1 MQFLYLYPETVGVD
15 RDMLD
20 AGPVD
25 EVARAT
31 EDAGWMGLAF
41 TEHPAPGARWLASGG
56 HQTLDPLMA
65 LTFAAAVTSRIKL
78 LTYLAVAPYRNPFLL
93 AKATATLD
101 RLSGGRLI
109 LGLGTGYHK
118 AEFFAL
124 GVDMDERNALFD
136 ETLDVLPLHW
146 RGEPFSYKGLH
157 FEARDVMARP
167 KPTQN
172 PIPIWIGGNAK
183 VTRRRVA
190 ERAQGWMPLL
200 GPPTLNV
207 TARTPAV
214 GELSDLAAMVA
225 EIRQEAAPRG
235 KPSTC
240 STPTRMPPSNRR
252 PRMST
257 ATARPSPRSR
267 RPGSRGSRWRAARP
281 APARPSISCG
291 RSARRTSDW
300 TARRDP
306 AAQSGR
312 AQ

>member
-25 EVARAT
+25 EVARAA
-31 EDAGWMGLAF
+31 EEAGWMGLAF

-183 VTRRRVA
+183 VTRKRVA

-235 KPSTC
+235 EAIDVLYPYPDATIESPIADVDRHREAFAALEAAGITWVAVAGSQTSTGQ
-240 STPTRMPPSNRR
+240 TLDFL
-252 PRMST
+252 
-257 ATARPSPRSR
+257 
-267 RPGSRGSRWRAARP
+267 RAFGETY
-281 APARPSISCG
+281 I
-291 RSARRTSDW
+291 
-300 TARRDP
+300 
-306 AAQSGR
+306 
-312 AQ
+312 